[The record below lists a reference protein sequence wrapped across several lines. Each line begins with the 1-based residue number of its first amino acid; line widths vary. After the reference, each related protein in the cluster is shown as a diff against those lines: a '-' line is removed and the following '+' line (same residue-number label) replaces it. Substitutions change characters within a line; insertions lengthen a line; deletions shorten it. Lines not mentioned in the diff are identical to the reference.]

1 MRVTAR
7 LRSPLF
13 FLTFSPSAM
22 KRMLFALLSL
32 LPLGVHAQNE
42 PEGKLQWVR
51 LPQYQ
56 LQYHVPADW
65 TPVRQATDSSL
76 VVTYFNPER
85 TLRFSA
91 GKVQSAAARTTPA
104 QALAGLARQYGVAAD
119 SPVTATYDGIRFLE
133 TTGTGR
139 LDGQPQR
146 YQALAAEHR
155 GHLLLVYITGSPEAF
170 VAHQAEV
177 RRILH
182 SMAPYA
188 GRAR

>member
-1 MRVTAR
+1 
-7 LRSPLF
+7 
-13 FLTFSPSAM
+13 M
-22 KRMLFALLSL
+22 KRMLCVLLGL
-32 LPLGVHAQNE
+32 LPLGLRAQNE
-42 PEGKLQWVR
+42 PEGELQWVR

-76 VVTYFNPER
+76 VVSYFNPER
-85 TLRFSA
+85 TLCFSA
-91 GKVQSAAARTTPA
+91 GKARGAAARTTPA
-104 QALAGLARQYGVAAD
+104 QALAGLARQYGVAANP
-119 SPVTATYDGIRFLE
+119 PVEATFDGIRFLE

-139 LDGQPQR
+139 LNGRPQR

-155 GHLLLVYITGSPEAF
+155 SHLLLVYVTGSPEAF
-170 VAHQAEV
+170 AAHRAEV

-182 SMAPYA
+182 SMAAYK